1 MKYYVPVPI
10 ENLKTIQE
18 KVFELFPKREFFKKV
33 SLFYIPDNLNLFL
46 NIPELKA
53 ELDKLNWTPYVF
65 GIGFYIIAPTVGS
78 AIHVDSN
85 TFTYSFNIPIL
96 NCEDTYV
103 NFYKTDREPKKEV
116 YTMYDTHVNYNKF
129 DPEDCQLVD
138 KLEMLEPHV
147 INVQELHNIVN
158 KNTGSRIT
166 LLIRLRKDLDLSH
179 LFQ

>member
-18 KVFELFPKREFFKKV
+18 KVFELFPKREFFKKD

-65 GIGFYIIAPTVGS
+65 RIGFYIIAPTDGS
-78 AIHVDSN
+78 TIHVDSN

-103 NFYKTDREPKKEV
+103 NFYKTAKESKKEV
-116 YTMYDTHVNYNKF
+116 YKRYDTYINYNKF
-129 DPEDCQLVD
+129 DPADCQLVD

-147 INVQELHNIVN
+147 INVQEVHNIVN

-166 LLIRLRKDLDLSH
+166 LLIRLRNDLDLSH